1 MTNETRNYNWNKT
14 YRDDTENKM
23 LWAGKAADLLEE
35 TWREKKGRKT
45 PKMGLRTL

>member
-1 MTNETRNYNWNKT
+1 MKQEITIGIKH
-14 YRDDTENKM
+14 RDDTENKM